1 MAELDQFKDDDDGG
15 EEEEVKLCS
24 LFPDFCKFQSEL
36 SCLNFS
42 LFPAAAVMYLFRS
55 CSCSIVVA
63 LMGGTFPP
71 LPLALILLANMLHL
85 E

>member
-1 MAELDQFKDDDDGG
+1 MAELDQFKDNDDGG

-42 LFPAAAVMYLFRS
+42 LFPAAAVVPFL
-55 CSCSIVVA
+55 
-63 LMGGTFPP
+63 
-71 LPLALILLANMLHL
+71 
-85 E
+85 

>member
-15 EEEEVKLCS
+15 EEEDVKLCS

-42 LFPAAAVMYLFRS
+42 LFPAAAVT
-55 CSCSIVVA
+55 CSVPVA
-63 LMGGTFPP
+63 V
-71 LPLALILLANMLHL
+71 LLLLHL
-85 E
+85 WEELSLHSLSP